1 MINFYGYNDARAMA
15 AYNKRNLTKIFLIY
29 ALVCFFVSIIAIL
42 IPLYELL
49 YVWGVFL
56 FLLLI
61 TLFAASFSKYEDK
74 ALKKAGIKTKHI
86 FRIEEFKLFK
96 DNNEIKQKEHIMFY
110 SYKKY
115 TVLELKKSY
124 YYIPK
129 DELQISINELTE
141 RLREV
146 IYGTSIEKIIESIK
160 DYIDCNAIKGN
171 FDFTK
176 DTFVWILGSNKFTFY
191 IELREIL
198 INHEKLRFNK
208 HYVNY
213 THYHIDKSEINET
226 IKEFNEKYDGILR

>member
-115 TVLELKKSY
+115 ILLELKKSY

>member
-1 MINFYGYNDARAMA
+1 MIQFYGYNDARAMA
-15 AYNKRNLTKIFLIY
+15 AYNKRNLTKIFLIF
-29 ALVCFFVSIIAIL
+29 ALICFFVSIIAIL

-49 YVWGVFL
+49 YVWGIFL

-115 TVLELKKSY
+115 ILLELKKSY

-171 FDFTK
+171 FEFNK

-213 THYHIDKSEINET
+213 THYHIDKDEIIDT
-226 IKEFNEKYDGILR
+226 IKEFSVKYDI

>member
-1 MINFYGYNDARAMA
+1 MIKFYGYNDARAIA
-15 AYNKRNLTKIFLIY
+15 AYNKRNLTKILLIF

-49 YVWGVFL
+49 YVWGIFL

-74 ALKKAGIKTKHI
+74 ALKKADIKTKHI

-96 DNNEIKQKEHIMFY
+96 GNNEIKQKEHIMFY

-115 TVLELKKSY
+115 ILLELKKSY

-171 FDFTK
+171 FEFAK

-191 IELREIL
+191 IELREIY

-213 THYHIDKSEINET
+213 THYHIDKDEIIDT
-226 IKEFNEKYDGILR
+226 IKEFSVKYDI

>member
-1 MINFYGYNDARAMA
+1 MIQFYGYNDARAMA
-15 AYNKRNLTKIFLIY
+15 AYNKRNLTKIFLIF
-29 ALVCFFVSIIAIL
+29 ALICFFVSIIAIL

-115 TVLELKKSY
+115 ILLELKKSY

-171 FDFTK
+171 FEFNK

-213 THYHIDKSEINET
+213 THYHIDKDEIIDT
-226 IKEFNEKYDGILR
+226 IKEFSVKYDI

>member
-96 DNNEIKQKEHIMFY
+96 GNNEIKQKEHIMFY

-115 TVLELKKSY
+115 ILLELKKSY

>member
-1 MINFYGYNDARAMA
+1 MIEFYGYNDARAMA
-15 AYNKRNLTKIFLIY
+15 AYNKRNLTKIFLIF
-29 ALVCFFVSIIAIL
+29 ALICFFISIIAIA

-49 YVWGVFL
+49 YVWGI
-56 FLLLI
+56 FLLLLLI
-61 TLFAASFSKYEDK
+61 VLFASSFSKYDDK
-74 ALKKAGIKTKHI
+74 ILKENGIKTKHI

-96 DNNEIKQKEHIMFY
+96 DNNEIKQKEHIMYY

-115 TVLELKKSY
+115 ILLELKKSY

-141 RLREV
+141 RLKEV

-171 FDFTK
+171 FEFTK

>member
-1 MINFYGYNDARAMA
+1 MIQFYGYNDARAIA
-15 AYNKRNLTKIFLIY
+15 AYNKRNLTKIFLIF

-49 YVWGVFL
+49 YVWGIFL

-61 TLFAASFSKYEDK
+61 TLFAASFSKYDDK

-86 FRIEEFKLFK
+86 FRIEEFKLYK

-115 TVLELKKSY
+115 ILLELKKSY

-171 FDFTK
+171 FEFTK

-213 THYHIDKSEINET
+213 THYHIDKDEIIDT
-226 IKEFNEKYDGILR
+226 IKEFSVKYDI

>member
-1 MINFYGYNDARAMA
+1 MIEFYGYNDARAMA
-15 AYNKRNLTKIFLIY
+15 AYNKRNLTKIFLIF

-49 YVWGVFL
+49 YVWGIFL

-115 TVLELKKSY
+115 ILLELKKSY

-171 FDFTK
+171 FEFNK

-213 THYHIDKSEINET
+213 THYHIDKDEIIDT
-226 IKEFNEKYDGILR
+226 IKEFSVKYDI

>member
-1 MINFYGYNDARAMA
+1 MIQFYGYNDARAIA
-15 AYNKRNLTKIFLIY
+15 AYNKRNLTKIFLIF

-61 TLFAASFSKYEDK
+61 TLFGASFSKYEDK

-96 DNNEIKQKEHIMFY
+96 DNNEIKQKEHITFY
-110 SYKKY
+110 SCKKY
-115 TVLELKKSY
+115 ILLELKKSY

-146 IYGTSIEKIIESIK
+146 KYGTSIKKIIESIK

-171 FDFTK
+171 FEFTK

-213 THYHIDKSEINET
+213 THYHIDKDEIIDT
-226 IKEFNEKYDGILR
+226 IKEFSVKYDI

>member
-1 MINFYGYNDARAMA
+1 MIQFYGYNDARAIA
-15 AYNKRNLTKIFLIY
+15 AYNKRNLTKMFLIF
-29 ALVCFFVSIIAIL
+29 ALICFFISIIAIA

-49 YVWGVFL
+49 YVWGIFL

-61 TLFAASFSKYEDK
+61 VLFASSFSKYDDK
-74 ALKKAGIKTKHI
+74 ILKENGIKTKHV

-115 TVLELKKSY
+115 ILLELKKSY

-171 FDFTK
+171 FEFTK

-213 THYHIDKSEINET
+213 THYHIDKDEIIDT
-226 IKEFNEKYDGILR
+226 IKEFSVKYDI

>member
-1 MINFYGYNDARAMA
+1 MIQFYGYNDARAMA
-15 AYNKRNLTKIFLIY
+15 AYNKRNLTKIFLIF
-29 ALVCFFVSIIAIL
+29 ALICFFVSIIAIL

-49 YVWGVFL
+49 YVWGIFL

-115 TVLELKKSY
+115 ILLELKKSY

-171 FDFTK
+171 FEFTK

-213 THYHIDKSEINET
+213 THYHIDNDEIIDT
-226 IKEFNEKYDGILR
+226 IKEFSVKYDI

>member
-1 MINFYGYNDARAMA
+1 MIKFYGYNDARAIA
-15 AYNKRNLTKIFLIY
+15 AYNKRNLTKLFLIY
-29 ALVCFFVSIIAIL
+29 ALVCSFVSIIAIL

-49 YVWGVFL
+49 YVWGIFI

-61 TLFAASFSKYEDK
+61 TLFAASLSKYEDK
-74 ALKKAGIKTKHI
+74 AFKKAGIKTKHI

-115 TVLELKKSY
+115 ILLELKKSY

-171 FDFTK
+171 FEFTK

-191 IELREIL
+191 IELREVY

-213 THYHIDKSEINET
+213 THYHIDKDEIIDT
-226 IKEFNEKYDGILR
+226 IKEFSVKYDL

>member
-1 MINFYGYNDARAMA
+1 MIQFYGYNDARAIA
-15 AYNKRNLTKIFLIY
+15 AYNKRNLTKIFLIF

-61 TLFAASFSKYEDK
+61 TLFGTSFSKYEDK

-115 TVLELKKSY
+115 ILLELKKSY

-146 IYGTSIEKIIESIK
+146 KYGTSIKKIIESIK

-171 FDFTK
+171 FEFTK

-213 THYHIDKSEINET
+213 THYHIDKDEIIDT
-226 IKEFNEKYDGILR
+226 IKEFSVKYDI